1 MQVRLK
7 AFLGLIIVM
16 TLAFIVGKA
25 YLEPH
30 YQKKI
35 TPVVK
40 IGVSLP
46 LTGEYAPIGIAMKG
60 ALEVFRADMAAQPL
74 KNKYEFIIEDNAS
87 DAVTATNV
95 NTKFVKLD
103 KVKAIVDF
111 SSEYGKLTALTATRD
126 KVLHMNVC
134 ASDTAIADGIYN
146 FVHSTAPQDEA
157 ALLAKML
164 KDTHQNVSV
173 IYTNEAG
180 YVEMADAL
188 FDALSKQKM
197 TVNMIVIQPHEK
209 DIGNIID
216 KSALYLPEIYITAIK
231 SPELETVLKTIKEK
245 EIITPIT
252 SNHTLE
258 NLHDLSLAEGI
269 EFVTFGQAS
278 KDLEQRIH
286 AQNKGKTDSTICT
299 GNIYD
304 AAALLINAFENS
316 GTPEAAAMY
325 LKGIKA
331 WNGAMGQV
339 ANHGHGV
346 FSTPAITAVVKD
358 GVIVHQK

>member
-7 AFLGLIIVM
+7 AFLILIIVM
-16 TLAFIVGKA
+16 TLTFIVAKA
-25 YLEPH
+25 YLSPH
-30 YQKKI
+30 IQKKI

-60 ALEVFRADMAAQPL
+60 ALEVLQADMSKRPL
-74 KNKYEFIIEDNAS
+74 KNKYEFVIEDNAS
-87 DAVTATNV
+87 DALTATTV
-95 NTKFVKLD
+95 NNKFVKFD

-134 ASDTAIADGIYN
+134 ASDMSIADGIYN

-157 ALLAKML
+157 EKLADML
-164 KDTHQNVSV
+164 KDKYQNVSI

-188 FDALSKQKM
+188 FDAFAKQKM

-209 DIGNIID
+209 DIGTIID
-216 KSALYLPEIYITAIK
+216 KSALYLPEIYIAAIK
-231 SPELETVLKTIKEK
+231 SPEFETVLKTIEEK

-258 NLHDLSLAEGI
+258 NLHNLSLAEGI

-278 KDLEQRIH
+278 KELEKRISE
-286 AQNKGKTDSTICT
+286 QNNGKTTSTICT

-304 AAALLINAFENS
+304 AAALLIDAFENS
-316 GTPEAAAMY
+316 RSSEAAAMY
-325 LKGIKA
+325 LKGIKG

-339 ANHGHGV
+339 ANRGHGV
-346 FSTPAITAVVKD
+346 FSAPAVKAVVKD
-358 GVIVHQK
+358 GVIVHEE